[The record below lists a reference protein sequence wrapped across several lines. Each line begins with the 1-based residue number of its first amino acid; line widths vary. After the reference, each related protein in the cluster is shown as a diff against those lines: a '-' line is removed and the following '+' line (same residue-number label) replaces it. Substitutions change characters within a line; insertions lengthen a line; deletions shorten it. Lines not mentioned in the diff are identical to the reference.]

1 MRAGG
6 VYVLPTGLP
15 GGSNTPGSNMTPT
28 GHKSGGSQ
36 VPNQPQ
42 VAIVAPQKIIPPPTQ
57 PQKSSS
63 LDYLNFEEKRQIIA
77 SSLSLTDFLH
87 HNNTSGSSTT
97 PASPTQGSCKLKT
110 WVFFIYFLKKTTPGI
125 CLDELY
131 FLVISISNSDCL
143 SVFPSLYFAC
153 YR

>member
-1 MRAGG
+1 MSLRAGG
-6 VYVLPTGLP
+6 VYVLPTGPP
-15 GGSNTPGSNMTPT
+15 GGSNTPGGNMTPT
-28 GHKSGGSQ
+28 GQMSGGHQ

-97 PASPTQGSCKLKT
+97 PASPTQGSCHKIQ
-110 WVFFIYFLKKTTPGI
+110 V
-125 CLDELY
+125 
-131 FLVISISNSDCL
+131 
-143 SVFPSLYFAC
+143 
-153 YR
+153 